1 MDNGRFGE
9 FGGRYVPETMIAA
22 LDELEAAYT
31 RHRDDPAF
39 VAALRQMLTEYAGR
53 PTQLTYCP
61 RISADLGC
69 RVYLKREDLMHGG
82 AHKLN
87 NTLGQGLLARFMGK
101 ERLIAETGAGQH
113 GVATAIVGAA
123 LGMPVRVYM
132 GEVDMERQQLNV
144 FRMQLMGA
152 EVIPVRTGTRTLKD
166 AVNEALRGWVSEL
179 DTTHYV
185 LGSVVGP
192 HPYPTM
198 VRDFQAVIGNETR
211 EQFLSRF
218 GQLPDMAVACVGG
231 GSNAIGMFHPFVN
244 DPQVRLIG
252 VEAGGRGTGTK
263 EHGATLCRGTPGV
276 LHGALSYLLQDK
288 NGQIQETH
296 SIAAGLDY
304 PGVGPEHSMYKETGR
319 IEYTSVTDDE
329 ALAAFRYLS
338 RMEGII
344 PALESAHAVAYAR
357 KVAKELD
364 RDQSLVITLSGR
376 GDKDLAQIAKM
387 GGIAL

>member
-22 LDELEAAYT
+22 LDELEAAYI
-31 RHRDDPAF
+31 RARNDPAF
-39 VAALRQMLTEYAGR
+39 VTALRQMLTEYAGR
-53 PTQLTYCP
+53 PTQLTFCP
-61 RISADLGC
+61 RMSADLGC
-69 RVYLKREDLMHGG
+69 KVYLKREDLMHGG

-87 NTLGQGLLARFMGK
+87 NTLGQGLLAKSMGK
-101 ERLIAETGAGQH
+101 TRLIAETGAGQH
-113 GVATAIVGAA
+113 GVATAIVGAV
-123 LGMPVRVYM
+123 LGMPVQVYM
-132 GEVDMERQQLNV
+132 GEVDIERQQLNV

-152 EVIPVRTGTRTLKD
+152 EVIPAKTGTRTLKD

-211 EQFLSRF
+211 EQFLSRY
-218 GQLPDMAVACVGG
+218 GRLPDMAIACVGG

-244 DPQVRLIG
+244 DPSVRLVG
-252 VEAGGRGTGTK
+252 VEAGGKGTGPG

-276 LHGALSYLLQDK
+276 LHGALSYLLQDED
-288 NGQIQETH
+288 GQIEETH

-304 PGVGPEHSMYKETGR
+304 PGVGPEHSMHRETGR

-344 PALESAHAVAYAR
+344 PALESAHAVAHAR
-357 KVAKELD
+357 KVAKELGP
-364 RDQSLVITLSGR
+364 DQSMVITLSGR